1 MRTKGGAQRAGSGC
15 VVLRRPLS
23 TDDPFR
29 HCLGGILQLVARGS
43 NDFVIGFA
51 VGDCCPANMRE
62 SAAFWFVD
70 CDDGR
75 PAGAEALM
83 DIDVRHRQGVTFPF
97 DVRTDGLPAAD
108 LDALVAYRGL
118 VRTRLLNA

>member
-1 MRTKGGAQRAGSGC
+1 MMGKKTRLTERLICGC
-15 VVLRRPLS
+15 VGQM
-23 TDDPFR
+23 
-29 HCLGGILQLVARGS
+29 GGILQLVARGS

-97 DVRTDGLPAAD
+97 DVRTDGLAAAD

-118 VRTRLLNA
+118 VRT